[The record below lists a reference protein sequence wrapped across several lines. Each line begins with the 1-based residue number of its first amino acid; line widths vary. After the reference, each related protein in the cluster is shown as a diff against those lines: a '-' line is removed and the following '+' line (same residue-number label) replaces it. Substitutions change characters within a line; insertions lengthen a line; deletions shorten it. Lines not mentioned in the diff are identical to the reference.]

1 MIVLKEACLWG
12 WGTKD
17 ENINLKWLT
26 SICLQELFVQV
37 HTGAATT
44 TPLRRKLRPRNCREE
59 KNQDVEKSMNNCGN
73 SQRPC
78 LVKLSSASRGVQR

>member
-17 ENINLKWLT
+17 ENINLKWMT

-37 HTGAATT
+37 HTGAATVQNLAFLVQVYT
-44 TPLRRKLRPRNCREE
+44 VYKVDFDARYSQKTVGTRN
-59 KNQDVEKSMNNCGN
+59 D
-73 SQRPC
+73 
-78 LVKLSSASRGVQR
+78 